1 MEKEKILKQI
11 EIYLKKYLKNE
22 KHILEAFNIIA
33 FSQKR
38 KNIDT
43 LTQYITA
50 TSLLLL
56 SYLLAFF
63 FSSIFN
69 CLLAVNLASN
79 PFSILNLIIL
89 SINVII
95 FSLITSPINFS
106 YLLMIFNDFYKD
118 LQSDLSNLFFFLVNT
133 SKKIAFFISVFILN
147 SITLLTFLIL
157 SFSLS
162 FIISKINLK
171 IAIIFFYLVIFYL
184 LINLIGFN
192 ITSLFVFI
200 KKTSPFINSLLEYEK
215 IQYQYTEN
223 PNKEEI
229 IKEFEIKDITYTLQD
244 TILTSL
250 EIFFKN
256 YFKLI
261 LTTLFS
267 ISGILLLGFGI
278 VVTFSIGIPAIAVLI
293 RKNI

>member
-244 TILTSL
+244 TILTSF

-293 RKNI
+293 RKNL

>member
-11 EIYLKKYLKNE
+11 ETYLKKYLKNE

-33 FSQKR
+33 FSQKQ

-56 SYLLAFF
+56 SYLLAFLF
-63 FSSIFN
+63 ASIFN
-69 CLLAVNLASN
+69 CLLAVNLTSN

-89 SINVII
+89 AINVTI

-133 SKKIAFFISVFILN
+133 LKKIPFFISVFILN
-147 SITLLTFLIL
+147 SVTLLTFLIL
-157 SFSLS
+157 SFSLG
-162 FIISKINLK
+162 FILSKISLK
-171 IAIIFFYLVIFYL
+171 IAIILFFLIIFYL

-192 ITSLFVFI
+192 ITALLVFI
-200 KKTSPFINSLLEYEK
+200 KKTSSFINSLLEYEK
-215 IQYQYTEN
+215 IQYQYTET
-223 PNKEEI
+223 PNKEQI
-229 IKEFEIKDITYTLQD
+229 IKEFEIKDIYTILQD
-244 TILTSL
+244 TLLTTL

-278 VVTFSIGIPAIAVLI
+278 VFTFSIGTPAIAVLI
-293 RKNI
+293 RKNL

>member
-11 EIYLKKYLKNE
+11 ETYLKKYLKNE

-43 LTQYITA
+43 LIQYITA

-118 LQSDLSNLFFFLVNT
+118 LQSDLSNFFFFLVNT

-147 SITLLTFLIL
+147 SITLLIFLIL

-162 FIISKINLK
+162 FILSKINLK
-171 IAIIFFYLVIFYL
+171 IAIILFYLVIFYL

-223 PNKEEI
+223 PNKEEV
-229 IKEFEIKDITYTLQD
+229 IKEFEIKDITYTLKD

-261 LTTLFS
+261 FTTLFS

-278 VVTFSIGIPAIAVLI
+278 VFTFSIGIPAIAVLI
-293 RKNI
+293 RKNL

>member
-11 EIYLKKYLKNE
+11 ETYLKKYLKNE
-22 KHILEAFNIIA
+22 KHILEAFNVIA

-43 LTQYITA
+43 LIQYITA

-69 CLLAVNLASN
+69 CLLAVNLAAN
-79 PFSILNLIIL
+79 PLSILNLIFL

-162 FIISKINLK
+162 FILSKINLK

-200 KKTSPFINSLLEYEK
+200 KKTSPFIYSLLEYEK

-293 RKNI
+293 RKNL